1 MNKIFLTSEQ
11 TIELIEEKTK
21 ALVSK
26 AFEDFN
32 SGIEVE
38 KLLEDLKLMEDK
50 FRALLEG
57 AEYQNIDTILKLS
70 VVECKE
76 VGAETARLTKS
87 IADSIL
93 NFKGN
98 F

>member
-57 AEYQNIDTILKLS
+57 AEYNNINEIINELS
-70 VVECKE
+70 VKSCKE
-76 VGAETARLTKS
+76 LGQEVANMTKY
-87 IADSIL
+87 L
-93 NFKGN
+93 VKNLE
-98 F
+98 